1 VVCDSTSTQVRVGM
15 DAGIAA
21 VSMGATA
28 TAVADK
34 PETTDRRPGL
44 RNAAGAV
51 RAEDTGLLLVQGK

>member
-1 VVCDSTSTQVRVGM
+1 M